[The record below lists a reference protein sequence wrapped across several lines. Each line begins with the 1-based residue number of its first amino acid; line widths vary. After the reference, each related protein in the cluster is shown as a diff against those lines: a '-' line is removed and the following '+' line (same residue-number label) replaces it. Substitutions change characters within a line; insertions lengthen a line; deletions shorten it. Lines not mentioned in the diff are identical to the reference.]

1 MFAEKRPA
9 RTSGRQCV
17 LVGGVMAFA
26 EKRPARFSGR
36 QGALVADV
44 IKRVR
49 SMPE

>member
-1 MFAEKRPA
+1 
-9 RTSGRQCV
+9 
-17 LVGGVMAFA
+17 MAFA